1 MEIYYDAQ
9 RLRLDSGNGHL
20 VSILDL
26 DWFYICDLGY
36 GDENYLYSLSQGV
49 IISCDLTPG
58 TMPDELQIST
68 EFQNTLTRVLF

>member
-1 MEIYYDAQ
+1 MEIYYDVQ
-9 RLRLDSGNGHL
+9 RLRLDAGNGRL

-26 DWFYICDLGY
+26 DWFYICDFRYEDG
-36 GDENYLYSLSQGV
+36 NHLYWLSQGV